1 MNLRTPIVFVACCA
15 LAWNLFSCPVVAQ
28 DFFATTPP
36 PASYGYIPPATGVPS
51 MPPPPS
57 MTLAP
62 PPTMSSAISGPVVAM
77 QPPVVSAPPIA
88 QGFGTGVAPM
98 APGGPPAM
106 FPAQP
111 QPYYTQ
117 PMLANPAD
125 CWYDPQQYVKFMQSV
140 RLRYTWLA
148 GGDDPSEFGVNDAEL
163 AATFAWNNWIFTNQP
178 LLITPGFILSLW
190 DPPAILGTPEAIAS
204 NITSEIPP
212 RVYSAY
218 LDFYWTPHLTE
229 RLTVETNFRIGVYS
243 DFESV
248 GSDAIRPQG
257 YLAGIWQTS
266 PTLALKLGAA
276 YINRVEYELLPV
288 GGVIWT
294 PNQFTHFDITFPNPK
309 LSHYGWTWGST
320 DVWWYLAAEYGG
332 GTWEIEQLVNNENTL
347 MDLDDIRAILG
358 FEWTGG
364 YIGAKGFVEVGYVF
378 NRKIVIDSSP
388 RYEQDLD
395 STFMLRGG
403 LAF

>member
-1 MNLRTPIVFVACCA
+1 MNLRTPVVAVTASIA
-15 LAWNLFSCPVVAQ
+15 LWLTFASRSSAQ
-28 DFFATTPP
+28 DFFSPTPP
-36 PASYGYIPPATGVPS
+36 AAGYSYAPAMGAPA

-57 MTLAP
+57 LTP
-62 PPTMSSAISGPVVAM
+62 PPGMSNAISGPYVAM
-77 QPPVVSAPPIA
+77 QQPPVITAPPVA

-98 APGGPPAM
+98 APGAPPGAM
-106 FPAQP
+106 PA

-117 PMLANPAD
+117 PLAAD
-125 CWYDPQQYVKFMQSV
+125 PSACWYDPQQYVKFMQSV

-148 GGDDPSEFGVNDAEL
+148 GGEDPSEFGVNDIEGAV
-163 AATFAWNNWIFTNQP
+163 TFAWNSWIFTEQP
-178 LLITPGFILSLW
+178 LLITPGFIFSLW
-190 DPPAILGTPEAIAS
+190 DPPSLAMPPQAVPPPAGFGEL
-204 NITSEIPP
+204 PP

-229 RLTVETNFRIGVYS
+229 CFIVESNFRIGVYS

-248 GSDAIRPQG
+248 GSEAIRPQG
-257 YLAGIWQTS
+257 YLAGIWQIS
-266 PTLALKLGAA
+266 PTWALKGGAA
-276 YINRVEYELLPV
+276 YINRVQYQILPV
-288 GGVIWT
+288 AGVIWT

-332 GTWEIEQLVNNENTL
+332 GTWEIDAAGDAR
-347 MDLDDIRAILG
+347 MDMDDIRAVLG

-364 YIGAKGFVEVGYVF
+364 FWGAKGFVEVGYVF
-378 NRKIVIDSSP
+378 NRELVFDAAP
-388 RYEQDLD
+388 DYTLDLD
-395 STFMLRGG
+395 STIMVRGG